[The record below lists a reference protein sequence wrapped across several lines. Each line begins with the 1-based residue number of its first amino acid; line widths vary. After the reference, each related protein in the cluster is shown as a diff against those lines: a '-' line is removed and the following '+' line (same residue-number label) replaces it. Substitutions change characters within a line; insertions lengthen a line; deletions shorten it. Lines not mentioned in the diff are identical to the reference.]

1 MTLDPQQLTFARN
14 AVLKLLSHDGSG
26 EAVLLLD
33 GDEYLDLG
41 RLELGVKRA
50 PAGQTA
56 MGQVLP
62 KRSVPP
68 ATWSKILAVV
78 GAITRPNDPE

>member
-1 MTLDPQQLTFARN
+1 MTSDAHLTVARN
-14 AVLKLLSHDGSG
+14 AVLKLLSHDSGG

-50 PAGQTA
+50 PAGETA

-78 GAITRPNDPE
+78 SGLTRPSDPA